1 MAFKVGDFVKIK
13 PGVMDAEEEKYDLG
27 GWQGHITDIS
37 DEDDEV
43 YYEILWDSATMQLM
57 PQGFIQK
64 SISEGLSLSAY
75 NVLEEDIV
83 ASKATESFKKSEEF
97 AEKFEDFNIFND
109 GSHEGSIIMQ
119 VLDGTEDAEEAL
131 DKWFDYL
138 RENLTLPC
146 AAEVIDNDN
155 TNKKMGE
162 EVIIKGLNDEF
173 NDDYGIMANL
183 KPNGQ
188 FPLCN
193 LEAAD
198 KATDNWI
205 YLQAY
210 SVWFVNQ

>member
-1 MAFKVGDFVKIK
+1 M
-13 PGVMDAEEEKYDLG
+13 
-27 GWQGHITDIS
+27 
-37 DEDDEV
+37 
-43 YYEILWDSATMQLM
+43 
-57 PQGFIQK
+57 
-64 SISEGLSLSAY
+64 
-75 NVLEEDIV
+75 

-146 AAEVIDNDN
+146 VAEVIDNDN

-188 FPLCN
+188 FPLSG